1 MPVGYLWSVGVVA
14 LGTLLALRPLRRPWP
29 LGPLSFFF
37 GIVVNELPFVAF
49 CWLLAWTLLALA
61 QGDLSS
67 PVGLAALGVAVL
79 TTTGLVAVAWRG
91 LQAGPAIEQAI
102 GRELGTG
109 RCRASDPPTHPR
121 LPRGYS
127 LARVLLAPFPVWRR
141 DVERI
146 ANVNYGDAGRANQLD
161 VYRHRSHPSGAP
173 VLIHFHG
180 GHFRMGAKSRE
191 ARAIF
196 YRLAGNGW
204 VCASANYRLRE
215 AGRFPNSLI
224 DAKKAIAWA
233 RRHAAQYDADPT
245 VLVVAGS
252 SAGAHLASMAALTPN
267 DPAFQPGFAG
277 EDTSVSAAVCL
288 YGYYG
293 DRGSTGPLASSP
305 LAYAHANAPRS
316 SLLTAPTTP
325 PYLSTRP
332 HASPNNCEAS
342 PPARSSTRNCPA
354 RRTSLTCFAPCGW
367 EGSSTGSRPLPP
379 GSITVVQPPGQARQP
394 SPSAEIE
401 QRGCRRLPT
410 LHTHEHR
417 SAPVFI
423 SRPSHLGGSNVADPG
438 VCSELATRRSGSRW
452 LSFAG
457 GRRCGCRTRLD
468 VAGVLRG
475 LVCPLDVPGVVWSS
489 RRLSILS
496 SRGRASDG
504 VQKQVCER
512 VGVGAGV
519 GFGVSVEV
527 GDHRVDGALV
537 GDGNDARVESSQR
550 ALLLTALGELLL
562 GVGGVLVGAQIESQG
577 AFRAT
582 EVVGDLVKEAR
593 MDQRD

>member
-1 MPVGYLWSVGVVA
+1 MPVGYLWSVVVVA

-67 PVGLAALGVAVL
+67 PVGLVALGVAVL

-109 RCRASDPPTHPR
+109 RCRAFDPPTHPR

-127 LARVLLAPFPVWRR
+127 LARVLLAPFPLWRR

-196 YRLAGNGW
+196 YRLADNGW

-293 DRGSTGPLASSP
+293 DRGFTGPLASSP
-305 LAYAHANAPRS
+305 LAYARANAPPFFVAHGTNDTAISVDAAARFAEQLRGISTSPVVYAQLPGAAHVFDMFRS
-316 SLLTAPTTP
+316 LRLG
-325 PYLSTRP
+325 RVIDGI
-332 HASPNNCEAS
+332 EAFA
-342 PPARSSTRNCPA
+342 ARVHH
-354 RRTSLTCFAPCGW
+354 
-367 EGSSTGSRPLPP
+367 SRPTPRTDPP
-379 GSITVVQPPGQARQP
+379 TEPI
-394 SPSAEIE
+394 
-401 QRGCRRLPT
+401 RG
-410 LHTHEHR
+410 
-417 SAPVFI
+417 
-423 SRPSHLGGSNVADPG
+423 D
-438 VCSELATRRSGSRW
+438 
-452 LSFAG
+452 
-457 GRRCGCRTRLD
+457 
-468 VAGVLRG
+468 
-475 LVCPLDVPGVVWSS
+475 
-489 RRLSILS
+489 
-496 SRGRASDG
+496 
-504 VQKQVCER
+504 
-512 VGVGAGV
+512 
-519 GFGVSVEV
+519 
-527 GDHRVDGALV
+527 
-537 GDGNDARVESSQR
+537 
-550 ALLLTALGELLL
+550 
-562 GVGGVLVGAQIESQG
+562 
-577 AFRAT
+577 
-582 EVVGDLVKEAR
+582 
-593 MDQRD
+593 